1 MNHQSPGTAF
11 RFSKTGKVVKT
22 TWGGQRA
29 GSGRKPRNAIR
40 TRDGDTYSPSVPA
53 SLNLRPAAWFQ
64 RRDTHQPNPQGPVVP
79 EEQPNLF
86 PPSDVAQSTA
96 SGSAVLISSQND
108 PGSVSRV
115 ALNIFNTQL
124 AFVERNNEHGHIASG
139 FSRINDSLVDELINS
154 NGNDFQAAQSDTE
167 SEPSPESLLH
177 QYLSSVK
184 KRIKKQIKKHGQP
197 ACYKRGDFFDRAKHP
212 VFALAQA
219 ATLDFSPNSLYEC
232 DVFVWL
238 PHLLPGHPDKFKCS
252 CGLHLSRHGFNDNPI
267 ARRVRR
273 LPDDYFL
280 LTNRFFKT
288 CGPFAI
294 LPAVS
299 ELQRRHHARIELMY
313 YSAAIHFGLHG
324 KDQIPQFSAFA
335 NPAGYAGCPPSTG
348 YFKAMFADWI
358 GAHRIT
364 WTVLKP
370 PFPLILQRLIIL
382 LMVEKIWKAAYSV
395 ANQFE
400 ETPHNRNKDFMK
412 QLLHHSH
419 RIDSMRMEE
428 AASEILEEA
437 ALTSQGNV
445 YLLGLVLK
453 FRNASASAPKP
464 KLDVVQLRTKTRIL
478 VFKIRQSLLAIA
490 ECLSLSDLRDAVES
504 ATDPPFIDLGHYARL
519 TGVVEDPNTSLH
531 ALVGSVLQKSYHSP
545 TSEPYLWSSALST
558 SAISS
563 LYTEADCIWQLWLAL
578 SSQEAVGLRLQPH
591 QAKKHGQLVTLV
603 QSCKPIARG
612 FVTMKVK
619 PVEPTLLPVA
629 P

>member
-1 MNHQSPGTAF
+1 MIGPIIIDKINGDKINHLANPL
-11 RFSKTGKVVKT
+11 
-22 TWGGQRA
+22 
-29 GSGRKPRNAIR
+29 PRVAPPHQF
-40 TRDGDTYSPSVPA
+40 SPSVPA

-115 ALNIFNTQL
+115 ALDIFNTQL

-184 KRIKKQIKKHGQP
+184 KRIKNRSRSMGSQLAINAVTSLTGP
-197 ACYKRGDFFDRAKHP
+197 KHP

-219 ATLDFSPNSLYEC
+219 ATLDFSPNSLYER

-238 PHLLPGHPDKFKCS
+238 PHLLPGHPDKFKC
-252 CGLHLSRHGFNDNPI
+252 FNDNPI

-280 LTNRFFKT
+280 LTNRFLCDSNRT
-288 CGPFAI
+288 NLPGCGQSFQGTDPHIIGQLPRYVQEAFPAYISTRGALDKQIMWEFNSCIVKRVGPSPFSQ
-294 LPAVS
+294 LVS

-358 GAHRIT
+358 GAHRFT
-364 WTVLKP
+364 WTFLKY
-370 PFPLILQRLIIL
+370 
-382 LMVEKIWKAAYSV
+382 MGGVKGEKIWKAAYSV

-400 ETPHNRNKDFMK
+400 EVRAESLTLTKSLSFVREMLEKVQASLKLVGHPPTA
-412 QLLHHSH
+412 LLYTDSPQQEQGFHEAVTASLSQNVQHISTWSDLPALPMSSNVPTCFCS
-419 RIDSMRMEE
+419 DSMRMEE

-453 FRNASASAPKP
+453 FRNASASAPN
-464 KLDVVQLRTKTRIL
+464 
-478 VFKIRQSLLAIA
+478 QSLMWFNFAQK
-490 ECLSLSDLRDAVES
+490 
-504 ATDPPFIDLGHYARL
+504 
-519 TGVVEDPNTSLH
+519 
-531 ALVGSVLQKSYHSP
+531 LVY
-545 TSEPYLWSSALST
+545 
-558 SAISS
+558 
-563 LYTEADCIWQLWLAL
+563 L
-578 SSQEAVGLRLQPH
+578 SSR
-591 QAKKHGQLVTLV
+591 
-603 QSCKPIARG
+603 
-612 FVTMKVK
+612 
-619 PVEPTLLPVA
+619 
-629 P
+629 